1 MGCGESQ
8 EIQWGNVKE
17 GTPPV
22 LIHSPENQKERER
35 EKKKSP
41 KGFLVILPG
50 KVIYN
55 KSQCWSLGK
64 KKQLESLN

>member
-35 EKKKSP
+35 EEKKVTQRIP
-41 KGFLVILPG
+41 CHLA
-50 KVIYN
+50 
-55 KSQCWSLGK
+55 W
-64 KKQLESLN
+64 ESNLQ